1 MNKATVNIEVQMSFW
16 CHVLSVF
23 GCISISG
30 IAGSYGSST
39 FNFLR
44 NLHVV
49 FHSACTNLHLYQ
61 QCRRVLFSPHSCQ
74 HLLSTLF
81 DDSHSNTYLTMVLIC
96 ISLTVPYIK
105 KNFCVPIGHLYH
117 LFEKV
122 YIQFLCPFLYCI
134 LSVCYCMNF
143 NIFLIL
149 TLYQIHGLQMFS
161 SLLLVPFLFCCIF
174 FYKGILVWG
183 SPICWFLLCFCFWC
197 QIQRKIMPRPMS
209 RSFFPIW
216 LFSRS
221 FLVSDF
227 MFKSLNHFEL
237 IFVDCMK

>member
-1 MNKATVNIEVQMSFW
+1 MNKATVNIEVQMSCW

-23 GCISISG
+23 GCITISG

-44 NLHVV
+44 NLHIV

-105 KNFCVPIGHLYH
+105 KL
-117 LFEKV
+117 
-122 YIQFLCPFLYCI
+122 LCTYWS
-134 LSVCYCMNF
+134 SV
-143 NIFLIL
+143 
-149 TLYQIHGLQMFS
+149 
-161 SLLLVPFLFCCIF
+161 SLLWKSVYSVSLPIFILYPFC
-174 FYKGILVWG
+174 
-183 SPICWFLLCFCFWC
+183 LLLYEF
-197 QIQRKIMPRPMS
+197 
-209 RSFFPIW
+209 
-216 LFSRS
+216 
-221 FLVSDF
+221 
-227 MFKSLNHFEL
+227 
-237 IFVDCMK
+237 